1 MMNWETGLK
10 RGPFSDQQV
19 KTLNE
24 LLPGMDY
31 GQVQWL
37 SGFLSGVS
45 SASDDP
51 PIQAAPGSG
60 LRLLSNDGEPVW
72 ILYGTHTGNSE
83 RLAKLS
89 AKRIEDLGIAAKVS
103 DMGSFKVKELRN
115 IKRLLII
122 VSTHGIGEPPIQASE
137 LYEYLHGSKAPEL
150 KQLEYSVLAL
160 GDTAYTKFCQTG
172 KDFDGI
178 LARLGAQ
185 RICERVDC
193 DVDFEDDYTRWM
205 EGNLAAIASSFQSGN
220 VPAVPIQPAISG
232 KASPVYDRKH
242 PFGATVSKKINL
254 NGRHSSKETIH
265 LELDL
270 SNSGLRYEPGD
281 SLGVYAS
288 NANRLIEPVLNTL
301 HFTGEELVDT
311 YLGKKTLLEALTT
324 DYELTPLTS
333 ISLNRYA
340 ELTGS
345 TRLGKILND
354 NTAVVEYLYG
364 RDLFDLIREVP
375 FKMAPEVFIS
385 LLRKNSPRM
394 YSIASSQDAVDDEV
408 HILASVVRY
417 EAYGR
422 YKEGHCTSF
431 LAGRISE
438 DDQLQVFVDANS
450 RFKLPLD
457 PDMPVI
463 MVGAGTGVAP
473 YRAFIQQRGI
483 QDAPGK
489 SWLFFGER
497 NFTTDFYY
505 QTEWLQ
511 YLKEGTLTRADVAFS
526 RDQAKKVYVQHRML
540 EQGRE
545 LFKWLEE
552 GAHFYVCGDAQ
563 KMAKDV
569 DHALKE
575 IIQTQGGMTR
585 EKAEEYVKCLQVTDR
600 YQADIY

>member
-10 RGPFSDQQV
+10 RGPFSDLQV
-19 KTLNE
+19 KTLSE
-24 LLPGMDY
+24 LLPGMDS

-45 SASDDP
+45 SASDDQ
-51 PIQAAPGSG
+51 PIRVIQSSDPGY
-60 LRLLSNDGEPVW
+60 LLNEGEPVW

-83 RLAKLS
+83 RLAELS
-89 AKRIEDLGIAAKVS
+89 AKRIEDLGIAVKVS
-103 DMGSFKVKELRN
+103 DMGSFKIKELRN
-115 IKRLLII
+115 IKKLLII

-137 LYEYLHGSKAPEL
+137 LYEYLHGSKAPAL
-150 KQLEYSVLAL
+150 QQLAYAVLAL
-160 GDTAYTKFCQTG
+160 GDTAYTQFCQTG
-172 KDFDGI
+172 KDFDGV
-178 LARLGAQ
+178 LGRLGAQ

-193 DVDFEDDYTRWM
+193 DVDLEDDYTRWM
-205 EGNLAAIASSFQSGN
+205 EGILTAIAPSSENGYA
-220 VPAVPIQPAISG
+220 PAVPIQTASIA
-232 KASPVYDRKH
+232 KAGPVYNRKN
-242 PFGATVSKKINL
+242 PFNATVSKKINL
-254 NGRHSSKETIH
+254 NGRHSSRETIH

-288 NANRLIEPVLNTL
+288 NSNRLIEPVLNTL

-311 YLGKKTLLEALTT
+311 YQGKKTLMEALTT

-333 ISLNRYA
+333 VSLNRYA

-364 RDLFDLIREVP
+364 RDIFDLIREVP

-422 YKEGHCTSF
+422 YKEGHCSSF
-431 LAGRISE
+431 LAGRIDE
-438 DDQLQVFVDANS
+438 DDQLQVFVDGNS

-457 PDMPVI
+457 PDLPVI

-483 QDAPGK
+483 QEATGK

-497 NFTTDFYY
+497 NFTTDFFY

-511 YLKEGTLTRADVAFS
+511 CLKDGTLTRADVAFS

-540 EQGRE
+540 EQGRD

-569 DHALKE
+569 DHALKK

-585 EKAEEYVKCLQVTDR
+585 EKAEEYVKYLQVTDR

>member
-1 MMNWETGLK
+1 MNWETGLK
-10 RGPFSDQQV
+10 RGPFSDLQV
-19 KTLNE
+19 KTLSE
-24 LLPGMDY
+24 LLPGMNS

-45 SASDDP
+45 SVSDDH
-51 PIQAAPGSG
+51 PIQVIQSSGPGY
-60 LRLLSNDGEPVW
+60 LLNEGEPVW

-89 AKRIEDLGIAAKVS
+89 AKRIEDLGIAVKVS
-103 DMGSFKVKELRN
+103 DMGSFKIKELRN
-115 IKRLLII
+115 IKKLLII
-122 VSTHGIGEPPIQASE
+122 VSTQGIGEPPIQASE
-137 LYEYLHGSKAPEL
+137 LYEYLYSSKAPAL
-150 KQLEYSVLAL
+150 QQLAYAVLAL
-160 GDTAYTKFCQTG
+160 GDTAYTQFCQTG
-172 KDFDGI
+172 KDFDRVLG
-178 LARLGAQ
+178 RLGAQ
-185 RICERVDC
+185 RIFERVDC
-193 DVDFEDDYTRWM
+193 DVDLEDDYTRWM
-205 EGNLAAIASSFQSGN
+205 EGILTAIAPSSENGYA
-220 VPAVPIQPAISG
+220 PAVPIQTASIA
-232 KASPVYDRKH
+232 KAGPVYNRKN
-242 PFGATVSKKINL
+242 PFNATVSKKINL
-254 NGRHSSKETIH
+254 NGRHSSRETIH

-288 NANRLIEPVLNTL
+288 NSNRLIEPVINTL
-301 HFTGEELVDT
+301 HFTGKELVDT
-311 YLGKKTLLEALTT
+311 YQGKKTLMEALTT

-333 ISLNRYA
+333 VSLNRYA

-364 RDLFDLIREVP
+364 RDIFDLIREVP
-375 FKMAPEVFIS
+375 FKMTPEVFIS

-422 YKEGHCTSF
+422 YKEGHCSSF
-431 LAGRISE
+431 LAGRIDE
-438 DDQLQVFVDANS
+438 DDQLQVFVDGNS

-457 PDMPVI
+457 PDLPVI

-483 QDAPGK
+483 QEATGK

-497 NFTTDFYY
+497 NFTTDFFY

-511 YLKEGTLTRADVAFS
+511 CLKEGTLTRADVAFS
-526 RDQAKKVYVQHRML
+526 RDQAKKVYVQHRMQ
-540 EQGRE
+540 EQGRD

-585 EKAEEYVKCLQVTDR
+585 EKAEEYVKYLQVTDR

>member
-10 RGPFSDQQV
+10 RGPFSDLQV

-24 LLPGMDY
+24 LLPGMDS

-51 PIQAAPGSG
+51 PIQVMQSSG
-60 LRLLSNDGEPVW
+60 TGYLLNEGEPFW

-89 AKRIEDLGIAAKVS
+89 AKRIEDLGIAVKVS
-103 DMGSFKVKELRN
+103 DMGSFKIKELRN
-115 IKRLLII
+115 IKKLLII

-137 LYEYLHGSKAPEL
+137 LYEYLHGSKAPAL
-150 KQLEYSVLAL
+150 QQLAYAVLAL
-160 GDTAYTKFCQTG
+160 GDTAYTQFCQTG
-172 KDFDGI
+172 KDFDVV
-178 LARLGAQ
+178 LSRLGAQ
-185 RICERVDC
+185 RMCERVDC

-205 EGNLAAIASSFQSGN
+205 EGILAGIAPSSENGYA
-220 VPAVPIQPAISG
+220 PAVPIQT
-232 KASPVYDRKH
+232 ASIAKGGTVYNRKN
-242 PFGATVSKKINL
+242 PFNATVSKKINL
-254 NGRHSSKETIH
+254 NGRHSSRETIH

-288 NANRLIEPVLNTL
+288 NSNRLIEPVLNTL
-301 HFTGEELVDT
+301 QFTGEELVDT
-311 YLGKKTLLEALTT
+311 YQGKKTLMEALTT

-333 ISLNRYA
+333 VSLNRYA

-364 RDLFDLIREVP
+364 RDIFDLIREIP

-422 YKEGHCTSF
+422 YKEGHCSSF
-431 LAGRISE
+431 LAGRINE
-438 DDQLQVFVDANS
+438 DDRVPVFVDGNS

-457 PDMPVI
+457 PGLPVI

-483 QDAPGK
+483 QEATGK

-497 NFTTDFYY
+497 NFTTDFFY

-511 YLKEGTLTRADVAFS
+511 CLKEGTLTRADVAFS
-526 RDQAKKVYVQHRML
+526 RDQANKVYVQHRML
-540 EQGRE
+540 EQGRD

-575 IIQTQGGMTR
+575 IIQTQGGMTW
-585 EKAEEYVKCLQVTDR
+585 EKAEEYVKYLQVTDR

>member
-1 MMNWETGLK
+1 MNWETGLK
-10 RGPFSDQQV
+10 RGPLSDQQV
-19 KTLNE
+19 KQLNE
-24 LLPGMDY
+24 LLLDMDV

-37 SGFLSGVS
+37 SGFLTGINTQTDPLVSGTPYF
-45 SASDDP
+45 ANP
-51 PIQAAPGSG
+51 FQLKEA
-60 LRLLSNDGEPVW
+60 EPVW
-72 ILYGTHTGNSE
+72 ILYATHTGNSE

-89 AKRIEDLGIAAKVS
+89 ANRIEDLRISAKVS

-137 LYEYLHGSKAPEL
+137 LYEYLHGSKVPEL
-150 KQLEYSVLAL
+150 KQLEYAVLAL
-160 GDTAYTKFCQTG
+160 GDSAYTQFCQAG
-172 KDFDGI
+172 KDFDI
-178 LARLGAQ
+178 VLAKLGAQ
-185 RICERVDC
+185 RISERVDC

-205 EGNLAAIASSFQSGN
+205 EGVLTTIAQSSQSGYT
-220 VPAVPIQPAISG
+220 PAAPIQPTGVFKDGPI
-232 KASPVYDRKH
+232 YNRKH

-254 NGRHSSKETIH
+254 NGRNSSKETIH

-288 NANRLIEPVLNTL
+288 NSNRLIEPVLNTL
-301 HFTGEELVDT
+301 HFSGEEMVET
-311 YLGKKTLLEALTT
+311 YQGKKTLLEALTT

-333 ISLNRYA
+333 VSLSRYA
-340 ELTGS
+340 ELTES
-345 TRLGKILND
+345 TRLSKIIND
-354 NTAVVEYLYG
+354 NTSLVEYLYG
-364 RDLFDLIREVP
+364 RDIFDLIREFP
-375 FKMAPEVFIS
+375 FKMTPEAFVA

-408 HILASVVRY
+408 HILTSVVRY

-422 YKEGHCTSF
+422 YKEGHCSSF
-431 LAGRISE
+431 LAGRIHE
-438 DDQLQVFVDANS
+438 NDKIKVFVDANS

-457 PDMPVI
+457 PNLPVI
-463 MVGAGTGVAP
+463 MVGAGTGIAP
-473 YRAFIQQRGI
+473 YRAFIQQREI
-483 QDAPGK
+483 QEASGK

-497 NFTTDFYY
+497 NFTTDFFY
-505 QTEWLQ
+505 QTEWLH
-511 YLKEGTLTRADVAFS
+511 YLKEGVLTRADVAFS
-526 RDQAKKVYVQHRML
+526 RDQKKKVYVQHRML
-540 EQGRE
+540 EQGKD

-552 GAHFYVCGDAQ
+552 GAHIYVCGDAQ

-575 IIQTQGGMTR
+575 IIQTHGGMTR
-585 EKAEEYVKCLQVTDR
+585 EKVEEYVKYLQVTDR

>member
-24 LLPGMDY
+24 LLSGMDS
-31 GQVQWL
+31 GQVQWF
-37 SGFLSGVS
+37 SGFLSG
-45 SASDDP
+45 ASLLPADQ
-51 PIQAAPGSG
+51 PIQITQAPNPP
-60 LRLLSNDGEPVW
+60 LLSNAGDPVW

-89 AKRIEDLGIAAKVS
+89 AKRIGDLGIVVKVS

-160 GDTAYTKFCQTG
+160 GDIAYAQFCQTG
-172 KDFDGI
+172 KDFDGV

-205 EGNLAAIASSFQSGN
+205 EGNLAAIAPSFQNGN
-220 VPAVPIQPAISG
+220 APATLIQPAIIARTG
-232 KASPVYDRKH
+232 PIYNRKH
-242 PFGATVSKKINL
+242 PFCATVSKKINL

-270 SNSGLRYEPGD
+270 SSSGLCYEPGD

-288 NANRLIEPVLNTL
+288 NSNRLIEPILNTL
-301 HFTGEELVDT
+301 HFTGKEVVDT
-311 YLGKKTLLEALTT
+311 YLGKKSLLEALTT

-333 ISLNRYA
+333 VSLNRYA

-345 TRLGKILND
+345 ARLIKILND
-354 NTAVVEYLYG
+354 NTAVVDYLYG

-375 FKMAPEVFIS
+375 FKMTPEVFIS

-417 EAYGR
+417 KAYGR

-431 LAGRISE
+431 LAGRINE
-438 DDQLQVFVDANS
+438 GDQLKVFVDANS

-457 PDMPVI
+457 PDLPVI

-483 QDAPGK
+483 QEASGK

-511 YLKEGTLTRADVAFS
+511 YLKEGTLSRADVAFS
-526 RDQAKKVYVQHRML
+526 RDQANKVYVQHRML
-540 EQGRE
+540 EQGKE

-585 EKAEEYVKCLQVTDR
+585 EKAEEYVKYLQVTDR